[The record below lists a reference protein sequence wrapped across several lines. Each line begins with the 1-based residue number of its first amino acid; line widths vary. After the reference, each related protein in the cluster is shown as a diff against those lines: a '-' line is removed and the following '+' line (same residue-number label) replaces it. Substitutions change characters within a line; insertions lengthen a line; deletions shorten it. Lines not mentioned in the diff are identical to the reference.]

1 MTETFADIFL
11 SNDPDPTISYRSGL
25 AAYQE
30 SLSRGQLVGRGW
42 NGSGYTNPEPER
54 FDASSHPAPQAFW
67 VEIDGQLLRSHWQW
81 SDFKI
86 LGESEDEREKR
97 GTATAVSH
105 SSLLST
111 HSSPFSG
118 LKAVLEL
125 RHSVRPVVVRVHTL
139 LDGTPILTRWLEIEN
154 CSEQPAAL
162 SSAFPWSGVL
172 QTCAYDI
179 DDEASPYSVGYFI
192 DTHWGNEGDFDW
204 RALPR
209 AGYRIDG
216 RYRRG
221 RHRHPFFVLRN
232 HQGGEQFVGTLAW
245 SGGYAFE
252 FDVDDG
258 DSREGSRLWFRAGP
272 DGPAPLRVIAPG
284 ETVATPEMHLGVVIG
299 DFDDCIHALHDHLRT
314 SVIPPQNP
322 EHAGLVVSGIG
333 PEQELTPELIFSEI
347 NACAD
352 AGAEVFLID
361 ASWYTPP
368 HGSWHATVGDWQVSL
383 ERFPRGLK
391 PFRDYVHGKGMKFG
405 LWMDGERVGP
415 ESSIA
420 RERPEWLAKPYD
432 DFPLSGRHPRPLSQ
446 AQTEGGLGGMI
457 DLTRPEV
464 AEWMESEIDRLIVE
478 HELDLF
484 RLDYNVGNIGAGAYS
499 EQSGFI
505 ENAYW
510 RYYEAVYGI
519 YARLSARHKHVIF
532 QNCASGG
539 ARTDVGMVRYFDHT
553 WVTDWQIAPRAFS
566 ITNGMSMA
574 LPPERVDR
582 LAGMGQSG
590 QRTAELDFQFR
601 LQLFVHPSLNWFHLK
616 DAAPNAVQQA
626 RIRNA
631 VRIYKEF
638 VRPIHPTSRIYHHTP
653 VVKGFEPRGWGVLEL
668 ASRDRT
674 RAVAGLF
681 RLSDPA
687 EPEYLLRFRGIDPG
701 RRYRVTFDNSSESCE
716 VDGWVL
722 SRTGI
727 VSRLETAL
735 TSELLIVEAVD

>member
-30 SLSRGQLVGRGW
+30 SLRRGQLVGSGW

-67 VEIDGQLLRSHWQW
+67 VEVDGQLLRSHWEW
-81 SDFKI
+81 SDFSQ
-86 LGESEDEREKR
+86 SEEEN
-97 GTATAVSH
+97 
-105 SSLLST
+105 
-111 HSSPFSG
+111 G

-125 RHSVRPVVVRVHTL
+125 RHSVRPVVVRVHTV

-154 CSEQPAAL
+154 CAEQPAAL
-162 SSAFPWSGVL
+162 SAAFPWSGVL
-172 QTCAYDI
+172 QTCAYNI
-179 DDEASPYSVGYFI
+179 DDEASPYSVGYFV

-209 AGYRIDG
+209 ASYRIDG

-232 HQGGEQFVGTLAW
+232 HQSGEQFVGTLAW

-284 ETVATPEMHLGVVIG
+284 ETVTTPEMHLGVVIG
-299 DFDDCIHALHDHLRT
+299 DFDDCIQALHDHLRT

-322 EHAGLVVSGIG
+322 DHAGLVVSGIG

-347 NACAD
+347 DACVD

-383 ERFPRGLK
+383 ERFPGGLK

-420 RERPEWLAKPYD
+420 KEHPEWLARPYGD
-432 DFPLSGRHPRPLSQ
+432 
-446 AQTEGGLGGMI
+446 EGGLGGMI
-457 DLTRPEV
+457 DLTRPDV

-484 RLDYNVGNIGAGAYS
+484 RLDYNVGNIGAGGYS

-566 ITNGMSMA
+566 ITNGMTMA

-638 VRPIHPTSRIYHHTP
+638 VRPIHATSRIYHHTP

-668 ASRDRT
+668 AARDRT
-674 RAVAGLF
+674 RAIAGLF

-701 RRYRVTFDNSSESCE
+701 RRYRVTFDNSAESCE
-716 VDGWVL
+716 VDGL
-722 SRTGI
+722 ALTRSGI
-727 VSRLETAL
+727 TLRLETAL
-735 TSELLIVEAVD
+735 TSELLLVEAVS

>member
-1 MTETFADIFL
+1 M
-11 SNDPDPTISYRSGL
+11 
-25 AAYQE
+25 
-30 SLSRGQLVGRGW
+30 VGRGW

-54 FDASSHPAPQAFW
+54 FDAASHPAPQAFW
-67 VEIDGQLLRSHWQW
+67 VEVDGQLLRSHWEW
-81 SDFKI
+81 SDFSQTEEEI
-86 LGESEDEREKR
+86 G
-97 GTATAVSH
+97 V
-105 SSLLST
+105 
-111 HSSPFSG
+111 
-118 LKAVLEL
+118 KAVLEL
-125 RHSVRPVVVRVHTL
+125 RHSVRPVVVRVHTV
-139 LDGTPILTRWLEIEN
+139 LDGTPILTRWLEIVN

-162 SSAFPWSGVL
+162 SAAFPWSGVL

-232 HQGGEQFVGTLAW
+232 HEGGEHFVGTLAW

-258 DSREGSRLWFRAGP
+258 DSREKSRLWFRAGP

-284 ETVATPEMHLGVVIG
+284 ETVTTPEMHLGVVIG
-299 DFDDCIHALHDHLRT
+299 DFDDCIQALHDHLRT

-347 NACAD
+347 DACTD

-368 HGSWHATVGDWQVSL
+368 HGSWHATVGDWQVSF
-383 ERFPRGLK
+383 ERFPGGLK

-415 ESSIA
+415 ESRIA
-420 RERPEWLAKPYD
+420 RERPEWLARPYGD
-432 DFPLSGRHPRPLSQ
+432 
-446 AQTEGGLGGMI
+446 EGGLGGMI
-457 DLTRPEV
+457 DLTRPDV

-484 RLDYNVGNIGAGAYS
+484 RLDYNIGNIGAGGYS

-653 VVKGFEPRGWGVLEL
+653 VIKGFEPRGWGVLEL
-668 ASRDRT
+668 AARDRT

-701 RRYRVTFDNSSESCE
+701 RRYRVTFDNSAESCE
-716 VDGWVL
+716 VDGL
-722 SRTGI
+722 ALTRSGI
-727 VSRLETAL
+727 TSRLETAL
-735 TSELLIVEAVD
+735 TSELLLVEALD

>member
-11 SNDPDPTISYRSGL
+11 SNDPDPTVSYRSGL

-42 NGSGYTNPEPER
+42 NGSGYTNPESER
-54 FDASSHPAPQAFW
+54 FDAGSHPAPQAFW
-67 VEIDGQLLRSHWQW
+67 VEMDGQLLRSHWEW
-81 SDFKI
+81 SDFSQA
-86 LGESEDEREKR
+86 ETEN
-97 GTATAVSH
+97 
-105 SSLLST
+105 
-111 HSSPFSG
+111 G

-125 RHSVRPVVVRVHTL
+125 RHSVRPVIVRVHTL

-154 CSEQPAAL
+154 CSDQPSAL
-162 SSAFPWSGVL
+162 STAFPWSGVL

-221 RHRHPFFVLRN
+221 RHRHPFFVVRN

-284 ETVATPEMHLGVVIG
+284 ETVTTPEMHLGVVIG
-299 DFDDCIHALHDHLRT
+299 DFDDGIQALHDHLRT

-347 NACAD
+347 DACAD

-368 HGSWHATVGDWQVSL
+368 NGSWHATVGDWQVSP
-383 ERFPRGLK
+383 ERFPGGLK

-415 ESSIA
+415 ESRIA
-420 RERPEWLAKPYD
+420 KERPDWLARPYG
-432 DFPLSGRHPRPLSQ
+432 DFAVGGRHLRPLSE
-446 AQTEGGLGGMI
+446 AQTGGGLGGMI
-457 DLTRPEV
+457 DLTRPDV

-484 RLDYNVGNIGAGAYS
+484 RLDYNIGNIGAGAYS
-499 EQSGFI
+499 EQSGFV

-668 ASRDRT
+668 AARDRS
-674 RAVAGLF
+674 RAVVGLF

-716 VDGWVL
+716 VDGIAL
-722 SRTGI
+722 TRTGI
-727 VSRLETAL
+727 TSRLETAL
-735 TSELLIVEAVD
+735 TSELLLAEAVN

>member
-11 SNDPDPTISYRSGL
+11 SHDPDPTITYRSGL

-30 SLSRGQLVGRGW
+30 SLSRGQLVGRSW

-54 FDASSHPAPQAFW
+54 FDAAAHPAPQAFW
-67 VEIDGQLLRSHWQW
+67 VEVDGQLLRSHWEW
-81 SDFKI
+81 SDFRQSE
-86 LGESEDEREKR
+86 GED
-97 GTATAVSH
+97 
-105 SSLLST
+105 
-111 HSSPFSG
+111 G
-118 LKAVLEL
+118 LTAVLEL
-125 RHSVRPVVVRVHTL
+125 RHTVRPVVIRVHTR
-139 LDGTPILTRWLEIEN
+139 LDGTPILTRWLEIVN

-162 SSAFPWSGVL
+162 SAAFPWSGVL
-172 QTCAYDI
+172 QTGEHDI
-179 DDEASPYSVGYFI
+179 DYEESPYSVGYFI

-204 RALPR
+204 RALPY

-216 RYRRG
+216 RYRRD
-221 RHRHPFFVLRN
+221 RHRHPLFIVRN
-232 HQGGEQFVGTLAW
+232 HRSGEQFVGTLAW
-245 SGGYAFE
+245 SGGYSFE
-252 FDVDDG
+252 FDLDDG
-258 DSREGSRLWFRAGP
+258 DERGSSRLWFRAGP
-272 DGPAPLRVIAPG
+272 DGPAPLRVIGPG
-284 ETVATPEMHLGVVIG
+284 ETVATPEMHLGIVIG
-299 DFDDCIHALHDHLRT
+299 DFDACIHALHDHLRA
-314 SVIPPQNP
+314 SVIPPQAP

-333 PEQELTPELIFSEI
+333 PEQELTPDLIFSEI
-347 NACAD
+347 DACAD
-352 AGAEVFLID
+352 VGAEVFLID

-368 HGSWHATVGDWQVSL
+368 HGSWHATVGDWHVSL
-383 ERFPRGLK
+383 ERFPEGLK
-391 PFRDYVHGKGMKFG
+391 PFRDYVHDRGMKFG

-415 ESSIA
+415 ESKVA
-420 RERPEWLAKPYD
+420 KERPEWLARPY
-432 DFPLSGRHPRPLSQ
+432 GE
-446 AQTEGGLGGMI
+446 EGGLRGLI
-457 DLTRPEV
+457 DLTKPDV

-484 RLDYNVGNIGAGAYS
+484 RLDYNIGNIGAGGYS

-510 RYYEAVYGI
+510 RYYEAVYNI
-519 YARLSARHKHVIF
+519 YGRLSARHRHVIF

-566 ITNGMSMA
+566 ITNGMTMA

-601 LQLFVHPSLNWFHLK
+601 LPLFVHPSLNWFHLK
-616 DAAPNAVQQA
+616 DANPNPVQLA

-631 VRIYKEF
+631 VQIYKNF
-638 VRPIHPTSRIYHHTP
+638 VRPIHATSRIYHHTP
-653 VVKGFEPRGWGVLEL
+653 VVKGFEPCGWGVLEL

-674 RAVAGLF
+674 RAIAGLF

-701 RRYRVTFDNSSESCE
+701 RRYRVTFDNSAESCE
-716 VDGWVL
+716 VDGMVL
-722 SRTGI
+722 TRTGI
-727 VSRLETAL
+727 AARLETAL
-735 TSELLIVEAVD
+735 TSELLVVEAVS

>member
-1 MTETFADIFL
+1 MTETFTDIFL
-11 SNDPDPTISYRSGL
+11 SNDPDPTISYRTGL

-67 VEIDGQLLRSHWQW
+67 VEVDGQLLRSHWEW
-81 SDFKI
+81 SDFSQ
-86 LGESEDEREKR
+86 SEEDD
-97 GTATAVSH
+97 
-105 SSLLST
+105 
-111 HSSPFSG
+111 G

-125 RHSVRPVVVRVHTL
+125 RNTVRPVVVRVYTF

-162 SSAFPWSGVL
+162 SAAFPWSGVL
-172 QTCAYDI
+172 QRCAYDI

-204 RALPR
+204 RSLPR

-221 RHRHPFFVLRN
+221 RHRHPFFVVRN

-245 SGGYAFE
+245 SGGYSFE

-284 ETVATPEMHLGVVIG
+284 ETVTTPEMHLGVVIG
-299 DFDDCIHALHDHLRT
+299 DFDSCIHALHDHLRT
-314 SVIPPQNP
+314 SVIPPQNS

-347 NACAD
+347 DACAD

-383 ERFPRGLK
+383 ERFPGGLK

-415 ESSIA
+415 ESRIA
-420 RERPEWLAKPYD
+420 TEHPEWLARPYGD
-432 DFPLSGRHPRPLSQ
+432 
-446 AQTEGGLGGMI
+446 EGGLGGMI

-484 RLDYNVGNIGAGAYS
+484 RLDYNVGNIGAGSYS
-499 EQSGFI
+499 EQSGFV

-519 YARLSARHKHVIF
+519 YDRLSTRHKHVIF

-590 QRTAELDFQFR
+590 QRTAELDFQYR

-616 DAAPNAVQQA
+616 DAKPNAVQQA

-631 VRIYKEF
+631 VGIYKDF
-638 VRPIHPTSRIYHHTP
+638 VRPIHQTSRIYHHTP

-674 RAVAGLF
+674 RAIAGLF

-687 EPEYLLRFRGIDPG
+687 DPEYLLRFRGIDPG
-701 RRYRVTFDNSSESCE
+701 RRYRITFDNSAESCE
-716 VDGWVL
+716 VDGIAL
-722 SRTGI
+722 TRNGI

-735 TSELLIVEAVD
+735 TSELVLVEAVD

>member
-1 MTETFADIFL
+1 MIETFADIFL
-11 SNDPDPTISYRSGL
+11 SKDPDPTITFRSGL
-25 AAYQE
+25 ASYQE

-54 FDASSHPAPQAFW
+54 FDAASHPAPQAFW
-67 VEIDGQLLRSHWQW
+67 VEVDGQLLRSHWEW
-81 SDFKI
+81 SDFSQT
-86 LGESEDEREKR
+86 EEEN
-97 GTATAVSH
+97 
-105 SSLLST
+105 
-111 HSSPFSG
+111 G
-118 LKAVLEL
+118 LTAVLEL
-125 RHSVRPVVVRVHTL
+125 RHTVRPVVVRVHTV

-162 SSAFPWSGVL
+162 SAAFPWSGVL

-272 DGPAPLRVIAPG
+272 DGPAPLRVIGPG
-284 ETVATPEMHLGVVIG
+284 ETVTTPEMHLGVVIG
-299 DFDDCIHALHDHLRT
+299 DFDSCIHALHDHLRT

-322 EHAGLVVSGIG
+322 DHAGLVVSGIG

-347 NACAD
+347 DACAD

-368 HGSWHATVGDWQVSL
+368 HGSWHATVGDWQVSF
-383 ERFPRGLK
+383 ERFPGGLT

-415 ESSIA
+415 ESRIA
-420 RERPEWLAKPYD
+420 REKPEWLATPYGD
-432 DFPLSGRHPRPLSQ
+432 
-446 AQTEGGLGGMI
+446 EGGLGGMI
-457 DLTRPEV
+457 DLTRPDA

-484 RLDYNVGNIGAGAYS
+484 RLDYNIGNIGAGAYS
-499 EQSGFI
+499 EQAGFV

-519 YARLSARHKHVIF
+519 YGRLSARHKDVIF

-539 ARTDVGMVRYFDHT
+539 ARTDLGMVRYFDHT
-553 WVTDWQIAPRAFS
+553 WVTDWQIAPRAFT
-566 ITNGMSMA
+566 ITNGMTMA

-616 DAAPNAVQQA
+616 DAAPNKVQQA

-631 VRIYKEF
+631 VRIYKDF

-653 VVKGFEPRGWGVLEL
+653 VAKGFEPHGWGVLEL

-674 RAVAGLF
+674 KAIAGLF

-716 VDGWVL
+716 VDGMTL
-722 SRTGI
+722 TRTGI
-727 VSRLETAL
+727 VSPLETAL

>member
-11 SNDPDPTISYRSGL
+11 SHDPDPTITYRSGL

-30 SLSRGQLVGRGW
+30 SLSRGQLVGRSW

-54 FDASSHPAPQAFW
+54 FDAATHPAPQAFW
-67 VEIDGQLLRSHWQW
+67 VEVDGQLLRSHWEW
-81 SDFKI
+81 SDFRQSE
-86 LGESEDEREKR
+86 GED
-97 GTATAVSH
+97 
-105 SSLLST
+105 
-111 HSSPFSG
+111 G
-118 LKAVLEL
+118 LTAVLEL
-125 RHSVRPVVVRVHTL
+125 RHTVRPVVIRVHTR
-139 LDGTPILTRWLEIEN
+139 LDGTPILTRWLEIVN

-162 SSAFPWSGVL
+162 SAAFPWSGVL
-172 QTCAYDI
+172 QTGEHDI
-179 DDEASPYSVGYFI
+179 DDEESPYSVGYFI

-204 RALPR
+204 RALPY

-216 RYRRG
+216 RYRRD
-221 RHRHPFFVLRN
+221 RHRHPLFIVRN
-232 HQGGEQFVGTLAW
+232 HRSGEQFVGTLAW
-245 SGGYAFE
+245 SGGYSFE
-252 FDVDDG
+252 FDLDDG
-258 DSREGSRLWFRAGP
+258 DERGRSRLWFRAGP

-284 ETVATPEMHLGVVIG
+284 ETVATPEMHLGIVIG
-299 DFDDCIHALHDHLRT
+299 DFDACIHALHDHLRA
-314 SVIPPQNP
+314 SVIPPQAP

-333 PEQELTPELIFSEI
+333 PEQELTPDLIFSEI
-347 NACAD
+347 DACAD
-352 AGAEVFLID
+352 VGAEVFLID

-368 HGSWHATVGDWQVSL
+368 HGSWHATVGDWHVSL
-383 ERFPRGLK
+383 ERFPEGLK
-391 PFRDYVHGKGMKFG
+391 PFRDYVHDKGMKFG

-415 ESSIA
+415 ESKVA
-420 RERPEWLAKPYD
+420 KERPEWLARPY
-432 DFPLSGRHPRPLSQ
+432 GE
-446 AQTEGGLGGMI
+446 EGGLRGLI
-457 DLTRPEV
+457 DLTKPDV

-484 RLDYNVGNIGAGAYS
+484 RLDYNIGNIGAGGYS
-499 EQSGFI
+499 QQSGFI

-519 YARLSARHKHVIF
+519 YARLSARHRNVIF

-566 ITNGMSMA
+566 ITNGMTMA

-616 DAAPNAVQQA
+616 DANPNPVQLA

-631 VRIYKEF
+631 VQIYKDF
-638 VRPIHPTSRIYHHTP
+638 VRPIHATSRIYHHTP

-674 RAVAGLF
+674 RAIAGLF

-687 EPEYLLRFRGIDPG
+687 EPEYLLRLRGIDPG

-716 VDGWVL
+716 VDGMAL
-722 SRTGI
+722 TRTGI
-727 VSRLETAL
+727 TARLETAL
-735 TSELLIVEAVD
+735 TSELLVVEAVD

>member
-1 MTETFADIFL
+1 MTESFADIFL

-54 FDASSHPAPQAFW
+54 FDAGSHPAPQAFW
-67 VEIDGQLLRSHWQW
+67 VEVDGQLLRSHWEW
-81 SDFKI
+81 SDFSQI
-86 LGESEDEREKR
+86 EEEN
-97 GTATAVSH
+97 
-105 SSLLST
+105 
-111 HSSPFSG
+111 G

-125 RHSVRPVVVRVHTL
+125 RHAVRPVVVRVHTL

-162 SSAFPWSGVL
+162 SAAFPWSGVL

-204 RALPR
+204 RTLPR

-284 ETVATPEMHLGVVIG
+284 ETVTTPEMHLGVVIG
-299 DFDDCIHALHDHLRT
+299 DFDDSIQALHDHLRT

-347 NACAD
+347 DACAD

-383 ERFPRGLK
+383 ERFPGGLK

-415 ESSIA
+415 ESRIA
-420 RERPEWLAKPYD
+420 REHPEWLARPY
-432 DFPLSGRHPRPLSQ
+432 GN
-446 AQTEGGLGGMI
+446 EGGLGGMI
-457 DLTRPEV
+457 DLTRTDM

-616 DAAPNAVQQA
+616 DAAPNPVQQA

-638 VRPIHPTSRIYHHTP
+638 VRPIHATSRIYHHTP

-674 RAVAGLF
+674 RAIAGLF

-687 EPEYLLRFRGIDPG
+687 EPEYLLRFRGLDPG
-701 RRYRVTFDNSSESCE
+701 RRYRVTFDNGSESCE
-716 VDGWVL
+716 VDGWAL
-722 SRTGI
+722 TRTGI

>member
-1 MTETFADIFL
+1 MTETFADVFL

-54 FDASSHPAPQAFW
+54 FDAASHPAPQAFW
-67 VEIDGQLLRSHWQW
+67 VEVDGQLLRSHWEW
-81 SDFKI
+81 GDFSQT
-86 LGESEDEREKR
+86 EEEN
-97 GTATAVSH
+97 
-105 SSLLST
+105 
-111 HSSPFSG
+111 G

-125 RHSVRPVVVRVHTL
+125 RHTVRPVVVRIHTL

-162 SSAFPWSGVL
+162 SAAFPWSGVL
-172 QTCAYDI
+172 QTCGYDI
-179 DDEASPYSVGYFI
+179 DDEATPYSVGYFI

-232 HQGGEQFVGTLAW
+232 HHGGEQFIGTLAW

-284 ETVATPEMHLGVVIG
+284 ETVTTPEMHLGVVIG
-299 DFDDCIHALHDHLRT
+299 DFDDSIQALHDHLRT

-347 NACAD
+347 DACAD

-383 ERFPRGLK
+383 ERFPGGLK
-391 PFRDYVHGKGMKFG
+391 PFRDYVHDKGMKFG

-415 ESSIA
+415 ESRIA
-420 RERPEWLAKPYD
+420 KEHPEWLARPYGD
-432 DFPLSGRHPRPLSQ
+432 
-446 AQTEGGLGGMI
+446 EGGLGGMI
-457 DLTRPEV
+457 DLTKPEV

-499 EQSGFI
+499 EQSGFV

-519 YARLSARHKHVIF
+519 YGRLSARHKNVIF

-626 RIRNA
+626 RIGNA

-638 VRPIHPTSRIYHHTP
+638 VRPIHATSRIYHHTP

-674 RAVAGLF
+674 RAIAGLF

-687 EPEYLLRFRGIDPG
+687 EPEYFLRFRGLDPG
-701 RRYRVTFDNSSESCE
+701 RRYRVTFDNVSESCE
-716 VDGWVL
+716 VDGWAL
-722 SRTGI
+722 TRTGI

>member
-1 MTETFADIFL
+1 MTESFADIFL

-54 FDASSHPAPQAFW
+54 FDAGSHPAPQAFW
-67 VEIDGQLLRSHWQW
+67 VEVDGQLLRSHWEW
-81 SDFKI
+81 SDFSQT
-86 LGESEDEREKR
+86 EEEN
-97 GTATAVSH
+97 
-105 SSLLST
+105 
-111 HSSPFSG
+111 G

-125 RHSVRPVVVRVHTL
+125 RHAVRPVVVRVHTL

-162 SSAFPWSGVL
+162 SAAFPWSGVL

-179 DDEASPYSVGYFI
+179 DDESSPYSVGYFI

-204 RALPR
+204 RTLPR

-284 ETVATPEMHLGVVIG
+284 ETVTTPEMHLGVVIG
-299 DFDDCIHALHDHLRT
+299 DFDDSIQALHDHLRT

-347 NACAD
+347 DACAD

-368 HGSWHATVGDWQVSL
+368 HGSWHATVGDWQVSF
-383 ERFPRGLK
+383 ERFPGGLK
-391 PFRDYVHGKGMKFG
+391 PFRDYVHDKGMKFG

-415 ESSIA
+415 ESRIA
-420 RERPEWLAKPYD
+420 KEHPEWLARPYGD
-432 DFPLSGRHPRPLSQ
+432 
-446 AQTEGGLGGMI
+446 EGGLGGMI

-484 RLDYNVGNIGAGAYS
+484 RLDYNVGNIGAMAYS
-499 EQSGFI
+499 EQSGFV

-519 YARLSARHKHVIF
+519 YGRLSARHKNVIF

-616 DAAPNAVQQA
+616 DAAPNPVQQA

-638 VRPIHPTSRIYHHTP
+638 VRPIHATSRIYHHTP

-674 RAVAGLF
+674 RAIAGLF
-681 RLSDPA
+681 RLGDPA
-687 EPEYLLRFRGIDPG
+687 APEYLLRLRGIDPG
-701 RRYRVTFDNSSESCE
+701 RRYRVTFDNRSESCE
-716 VDGWVL
+716 VDGIAL
-722 SRTGI
+722 TRTGI
-727 VSRLETAL
+727 TSRLETAL
-735 TSELLIVEAVD
+735 TSELLLVEAVE

>member
-1 MTETFADIFL
+1 MIETFADIFL

-30 SLSRGQLVGRGW
+30 SLSQGQLVGRGW

-54 FDASSHPAPQAFW
+54 FDAASHPAPQAFW
-67 VEIDGQLLRSHWQW
+67 VEVDGQLLRSHWEW
-81 SDFKI
+81 GDFSQT
-86 LGESEDEREKR
+86 EEED
-97 GTATAVSH
+97 
-105 SSLLST
+105 
-111 HSSPFSG
+111 G

-125 RHSVRPVVVRVHTL
+125 RHTVRPVVVRIHTL
-139 LDGTPILTRWLEIEN
+139 LDGTPVLTRWLEIEN

-162 SSAFPWSGVL
+162 SAAFPWSGVL

-284 ETVATPEMHLGVVIG
+284 ETVTTPEMHLGVVIG
-299 DFDDCIHALHDHLRT
+299 DFDDCIQALHDHLRT

-322 EHAGLVVSGIG
+322 DHAGLVVSGIG

-347 NACAD
+347 DACAD

-368 HGSWHATVGDWQVSL
+368 HGSWHATVGDWQVSF
-383 ERFPRGLK
+383 ERFPGGLK
-391 PFRDYVHGKGMKFG
+391 PFRDYVHGKGMRFG

-415 ESSIA
+415 ESRIA
-420 RERPEWLAKPYD
+420 RERPEWLAKPYG
-432 DFPLSGRHPRPLSQ
+432 DF
-446 AQTEGGLGGMI
+446 ALGGMI
-457 DLTRPEV
+457 DLTRPDV

-484 RLDYNVGNIGAGAYS
+484 RLDYNVGNIGAGGYS
-499 EQSGFI
+499 EQSGFV

-539 ARTDVGMVRYFDHT
+539 ARTDVGMVRFFDHT

-668 ASRDRT
+668 AARDRT

-716 VDGWVL
+716 VDGL
-722 SRTGI
+722 TLTRTGI
-727 VSRLETAL
+727 MSRLETAL
-735 TSELLIVEAVD
+735 TSELLLVEAID

>member
-1 MTETFADIFL
+1 MTETFTDIFL
-11 SNDPDPTISYRSGL
+11 SNDPDPTISYRTGL

-54 FDASSHPAPQAFW
+54 FDASLHPAPQAFW
-67 VEIDGQLLRSHWQW
+67 VEVDGQLLRSHWEW
-81 SDFKI
+81 SDFSQ
-86 LGESEDEREKR
+86 SEEDD
-97 GTATAVSH
+97 
-105 SSLLST
+105 
-111 HSSPFSG
+111 G

-125 RHSVRPVVVRVHTL
+125 RNTVRPVVVRVHTF

-162 SSAFPWSGVL
+162 SAAFPWSGVL
-172 QTCAYDI
+172 QRCAYDI

-204 RALPR
+204 RSLPR

-221 RHRHPFFVLRN
+221 RHRHPFFVVRN

-245 SGGYAFE
+245 SGGYSFE

-284 ETVATPEMHLGVVIG
+284 ETVTTPEMHLGVVIG
-299 DFDDCIHALHDHLRT
+299 DFDSCIHALHDHLRT
-314 SVIPPQNP
+314 SVIPPQNS

-347 NACAD
+347 DACAD

-383 ERFPRGLK
+383 ERFPGGLK

-415 ESSIA
+415 ESRIA
-420 RERPEWLAKPYD
+420 TEHPEWLARPYGD
-432 DFPLSGRHPRPLSQ
+432 
-446 AQTEGGLGGMI
+446 EGGLGGMI

-484 RLDYNVGNIGAGAYS
+484 RLDYNVGNIGAGSYS
-499 EQSGFI
+499 EQSGFV

-519 YARLSARHKHVIF
+519 YDRLSTRHKHVIF

-590 QRTAELDFQFR
+590 QRTAELDFQYR

-616 DAAPNAVQQA
+616 DAKPNAVQQA

-631 VRIYKEF
+631 VGIYKDF
-638 VRPIHPTSRIYHHTP
+638 VRPIHQTSRIYHHTP

-674 RAVAGLF
+674 RAIAGLF

-687 EPEYLLRFRGIDPG
+687 DPEYLLRFRGIDPG
-701 RRYRVTFDNSSESCE
+701 RRYRITFDNSTESCE
-716 VDGWVL
+716 VDGIAL
-722 SRTGI
+722 TRNGI

-735 TSELLIVEAVD
+735 TSELVLVEAVD

>member
-30 SLSRGQLVGRGW
+30 SLRRGQLVGRGW

-54 FDASSHPAPQAFW
+54 FDAGSHPAPQAFW
-67 VEIDGQLLRSHWQW
+67 VEVDGQLLRSHWEW
-81 SDFKI
+81 RDFSQT
-86 LGESEDEREKR
+86 EEEN
-97 GTATAVSH
+97 
-105 SSLLST
+105 
-111 HSSPFSG
+111 G
-118 LKAVLEL
+118 LNAVLEL
-125 RHSVRPVVVRVHTL
+125 RHTVRPVVVRVHTL

-162 SSAFPWSGVL
+162 SAAFPWSGVL

-204 RALPR
+204 RVLPR

-221 RHRHPFFVLRN
+221 RHRHPFFVVRN

-245 SGGYAFE
+245 SGGFAFE

-284 ETVATPEMHLGVVIG
+284 ETVTTPEMHMGVVIG
-299 DFDDCIHALHDHLRT
+299 SFDDCIQALHDHLRT

-347 NACAD
+347 DACAD

-383 ERFPRGLK
+383 ERFPGGLK

-415 ESSIA
+415 ESRIA
-420 RERPEWLAKPYD
+420 KERPEWLARPYGD
-432 DFPLSGRHPRPLSQ
+432 
-446 AQTEGGLGGMI
+446 EGGLGGMI
-457 DLTRPEV
+457 DLTRPDV

-478 HELDLF
+478 HKLDLF
-484 RLDYNVGNIGAGAYS
+484 RLDYNIGNIGAGAYS
-499 EQSGFI
+499 AQSGYI

-631 VRIYKEF
+631 VRIYKEI
-638 VRPIHPTSRIYHHTP
+638 VRPIHATSRIYHHTP

-674 RAVAGLF
+674 RAIAGLF

-701 RRYRVTFDNSSESCE
+701 RLYRVTFDNSSEGCE
-716 VDGWVL
+716 VDGMTL
-722 SRTGI
+722 ARTGI
-727 VSRLETAL
+727 VTRLESAL

>member
-1 MTETFADIFL
+1 MIETFADIFL

-30 SLSRGQLVGRGW
+30 SLSHGQLVGRGW

-54 FDASSHPAPQAFW
+54 FDAGSHPAPQAFW
-67 VEIDGQLLRSHWQW
+67 VEVDGQLLRSHWEW
-81 SDFKI
+81 SEF
-86 LGESEDEREKR
+86 SQTDEEN
-97 GTATAVSH
+97 
-105 SSLLST
+105 
-111 HSSPFSG
+111 G

-125 RHSVRPVVVRVHTL
+125 RHTVRPVVVRVHTL

-154 CSEQPAAL
+154 CSGQPAAL
-162 SSAFPWSGVL
+162 SAAFPWSGVL
-172 QTCAYDI
+172 QTCKYDI

-204 RALPR
+204 RTLPR

-272 DGPAPLRVIAPG
+272 DGPAPLRVIGPG
-284 ETVATPEMHLGVVIG
+284 ETVTTPEMHLGVVIG
-299 DFDDCIHALHDHLRT
+299 DFDDCIQALHDHLRT

-347 NACAD
+347 DACAD

-383 ERFPRGLK
+383 ERFPGGLK

-415 ESSIA
+415 ESRIA
-420 RERPEWLAKPYD
+420 TERPEWLARPYGD
-432 DFPLSGRHPRPLSQ
+432 
-446 AQTEGGLGGMI
+446 EGGLGGMI

-499 EQSGFI
+499 EQSGYV

-638 VRPIHPTSRIYHHTP
+638 VRPIHATSRIYHHTP

-681 RLSDPA
+681 RLGDPA

-716 VDGWVL
+716 VDGIAL
-722 SRTGI
+722 TRTG
-727 VSRLETAL
+727 VTSRLETAL
-735 TSELLIVEAVD
+735 TSELLLVEAVD

>member
-1 MTETFADIFL
+1 MTESFADIFL

-25 AAYQE
+25 ASYQE

-54 FDASSHPAPQAFW
+54 FDTGSHPAPQAFW
-67 VEIDGQLLRSHWQW
+67 VEVDGQLLRSHWEW
-81 SDFKI
+81 SDFSQT
-86 LGESEDEREKR
+86 EEEN
-97 GTATAVSH
+97 
-105 SSLLST
+105 
-111 HSSPFSG
+111 G

-125 RHSVRPVVVRVHTL
+125 RHAVRPVVVRVHTL

-162 SSAFPWSGVL
+162 SAAFPWSGVL

-204 RALPR
+204 RTLPR

-284 ETVATPEMHLGVVIG
+284 ETVTTPEMHLGVVIG
-299 DFDDCIHALHDHLRT
+299 DFDDSIQALHDHLRT

-347 NACAD
+347 DACAD

-383 ERFPRGLK
+383 ERFPGGLK
-391 PFRDYVHGKGMKFG
+391 PFRDYVHDKGMKFG

-415 ESSIA
+415 ESRIA
-420 RERPEWLAKPYD
+420 REHPEWLARPYGD
-432 DFPLSGRHPRPLSQ
+432 
-446 AQTEGGLGGMI
+446 EGGLGGMI

-499 EQSGFI
+499 EQSGFV

-519 YARLSARHKHVIF
+519 YGRLSARHKNVIF

-539 ARTDVGMVRYFDHT
+539 ARTDGGMGRYIDHT
-553 WVTDWQIAPRAFS
+553 RVTDWQIAPRAFS

-590 QRTAELDFQFR
+590 QRTAELDYQFR

-626 RIRNA
+626 RIGNA

-638 VRPIHPTSRIYHHTP
+638 VRPIHATSRIYHHTP

-674 RAVAGLF
+674 RAIAGLF
-681 RLSDPA
+681 RLGDPA
-687 EPEYLLRFRGIDPG
+687 APEYLLRFRGIDPG
-701 RRYRVTFDNSSESCE
+701 RRYRVTFDNRSESCE
-716 VDGWVL
+716 VDGIAL
-722 SRTGI
+722 TRTGI
-727 VSRLETAL
+727 TSRLETAL
-735 TSELLIVEAVD
+735 TSELLLVDAVD

>member
-11 SNDPDPTISYRSGL
+11 SNDPDPTVSYRSGL

-42 NGSGYTNPEPER
+42 NGSGYTNPESER
-54 FDASSHPAPQAFW
+54 FDVGSHPAPQAFW
-67 VEIDGQLLRSHWQW
+67 VEMDGQLLRSHWEW
-81 SDFKI
+81 SDFSQA
-86 LGESEDEREKR
+86 ETEN
-97 GTATAVSH
+97 
-105 SSLLST
+105 
-111 HSSPFSG
+111 G

-125 RHSVRPVVVRVHTL
+125 RHAVRPVIVRVHTL

-154 CSEQPAAL
+154 CSNQPAAL
-162 SSAFPWSGVL
+162 STAFPWSGVL

-221 RHRHPFFVLRN
+221 RHRHPFFVVRN

-284 ETVATPEMHLGVVIG
+284 ETVTTPEMHLGVVIG
-299 DFDDCIHALHDHLRT
+299 DFDDSIHALHDHLRT
-314 SVIPPQNP
+314 TVIPPQNP

-347 NACAD
+347 DACAD

-368 HGSWHATVGDWQVSL
+368 NGSWHATVGDWQVSL
-383 ERFPRGLK
+383 ERFPGGLK

-415 ESSIA
+415 ESRIA
-420 RERPEWLAKPYD
+420 REHPDWLARPYGD
-432 DFPLSGRHPRPLSQ
+432 
-446 AQTEGGLGGMI
+446 EGGLGGMI
-457 DLTRPEV
+457 DLSRPDV

-484 RLDYNVGNIGAGAYS
+484 RLDYNIGNIGAGGYS

-668 ASRDRT
+668 AARDRT

-681 RLSDPA
+681 RLGDPA

-716 VDGWVL
+716 VDGIAL
-722 SRTGI
+722 TRTGI
-727 VSRLETAL
+727 TSRLETAL
-735 TSELLIVEAVD
+735 TSELLLAEAVN

>member
-1 MTETFADIFL
+1 MTESFADIFL

-30 SLSRGQLVGRGW
+30 SLSCGQLVGRGW

-54 FDASSHPAPQAFW
+54 FDAGSHPAPQAFW
-67 VEIDGQLLRSHWQW
+67 VEVDGQLLRSHWEW
-81 SDFKI
+81 SDFSQT
-86 LGESEDEREKR
+86 EEEN
-97 GTATAVSH
+97 
-105 SSLLST
+105 
-111 HSSPFSG
+111 G

-125 RHSVRPVVVRVHTL
+125 RHAVRPVVVRVHTL

-154 CSEQPAAL
+154 CSDQPAAL
-162 SSAFPWSGVL
+162 SAAFPWSGVL

-204 RALPR
+204 RTLPR

-284 ETVATPEMHLGVVIG
+284 ETVTTPEMHLGVVIG
-299 DFDDCIHALHDHLRT
+299 DFDDCIQALHDHLRT

-347 NACAD
+347 DACAD

-383 ERFPRGLK
+383 ERFPGGLK

-415 ESSIA
+415 ESRIA
-420 RERPEWLAKPYD
+420 REHPEWLARPYGD
-432 DFPLSGRHPRPLSQ
+432 
-446 AQTEGGLGGMI
+446 EGGLGGMI
-457 DLTRPEV
+457 DLTTPEV

-499 EQSGFI
+499 EQSGYV

-638 VRPIHPTSRIYHHTP
+638 VRPIHATSRIYHHTP

-674 RAVAGLF
+674 RAIAGLF

-687 EPEYLLRFRGIDPG
+687 EPEYLLRFRGLDPG
-701 RRYRVTFDNSSESCE
+701 RRYRVTFDNGSESCE
-716 VDGWVL
+716 VDGWAL
-722 SRTGI
+722 TRTGI

>member
-11 SNDPDPTISYRSGL
+11 SHDPDPTITYRSGL

-30 SLSRGQLVGRGW
+30 SLSRGQLVGRSW

-54 FDASSHPAPQAFW
+54 FDAATHPAPQAFW
-67 VEIDGQLLRSHWQW
+67 VEVDGQLLRSHWVW
-81 SDFKI
+81 SHFRQSE
-86 LGESEDEREKR
+86 GED
-97 GTATAVSH
+97 
-105 SSLLST
+105 
-111 HSSPFSG
+111 G
-118 LKAVLEL
+118 LTAVLEL
-125 RHSVRPVVVRVHTL
+125 RHTVRPVVIRVHTR
-139 LDGTPILTRWLEIEN
+139 LDGTPILTRWLEIVN

-162 SSAFPWSGVL
+162 SAAFPWSGVL
-172 QTCAYDI
+172 QTGEHDK
-179 DDEASPYSVGYFI
+179 DDEESPYSVGYFI

-204 RALPR
+204 RALPY

-216 RYRRG
+216 RYRRN
-221 RHRHPFFVLRN
+221 RHRHPLFIVRN
-232 HQGGEQFVGTLAW
+232 HRSGEQFVGTLAW
-245 SGGYAFE
+245 SGGYSFE
-252 FDVDDG
+252 FDLDDG
-258 DSREGSRLWFRAGP
+258 DERGSSRLWFRAGP
-272 DGPAPLRVIAPG
+272 DGPAPLRVIGPG
-284 ETVATPEMHLGVVIG
+284 ETVATPEMHLGIVIG
-299 DFDDCIHALHDHLRT
+299 DFDACIHALHDHLRA
-314 SVIPPQNP
+314 SVIPPQAP

-347 NACAD
+347 DACAD
-352 AGAEVFLID
+352 VGAEVFLID

-383 ERFPRGLK
+383 ERFPEGLK

-415 ESSIA
+415 ESRIA
-420 RERPEWLAKPYD
+420 KERPEWLARPY
-432 DFPLSGRHPRPLSQ
+432 GE
-446 AQTEGGLGGMI
+446 EGGLRGLI
-457 DLTRPEV
+457 DLTKPDV

-484 RLDYNVGNIGAGAYS
+484 RLDYNIGNIGAGGYS
-499 EQSGFI
+499 QQSGFI

-519 YARLSARHKHVIF
+519 YARLSARHRHVIF

-566 ITNGMSMA
+566 ITNGMTMA

-601 LQLFVHPSLNWFHLK
+601 LPLFVHPSLNWFHLK
-616 DAAPNAVQQA
+616 DANPNPVQLA

-631 VRIYKEF
+631 VQIYKNF
-638 VRPIHPTSRIYHHTP
+638 VRPIHATSRIYHHTP
-653 VVKGFEPRGWGVLEL
+653 VVKGFEPCGWGVLEL

-674 RAVAGLF
+674 RAIAGLF

-701 RRYRVTFDNSSESCE
+701 RRYRVTFDNSAESCE
-716 VDGWVL
+716 VDGMVL
-722 SRTGI
+722 TRTGI
-727 VSRLETAL
+727 AARLETAL
-735 TSELLIVEAVD
+735 TSELLVVEAVS

>member
-1 MTETFADIFL
+1 MTETFTNIFL
-11 SNDPDPTISYRSGL
+11 SNDPDPTITFRSGL

-30 SLSRGQLVGRGW
+30 SLRRGQFVGRGW

-54 FDASSHPAPQAFW
+54 FDAASHPAPQAFW
-67 VEIDGQLLRSHWQW
+67 VELDGQLLRSHWEW
-81 SDFKI
+81 SDFVQA
-86 LGESEDEREKR
+86 EEEN
-97 GTATAVSH
+97 
-105 SSLLST
+105 
-111 HSSPFSG
+111 G

-125 RHSVRPVVVRVHTL
+125 RHTVRPVLVRVHTL

-154 CSEQPAAL
+154 LSEQPAAL
-162 SSAFPWSGVL
+162 AAAFPWSGVL
-172 QTCAYDI
+172 QTCAYDM
-179 DDEASPYSVGYFI
+179 DEEASPYSVGYFI

-258 DSREGSRLWFRAGP
+258 ESREGSRLWFRAGP
-272 DGPAPLRVIAPG
+272 DGPAPLRVIGPG
-284 ETVATPEMHLGVVIG
+284 ETVTTPEMHLGVVIG
-299 DFDDCIHALHDHLRT
+299 GFDDCIHALHDHLRT

-322 EHAGLVVSGIG
+322 GHAGLVVSGIG

-347 NACAD
+347 DACAD

-383 ERFPRGLK
+383 ERFPGGLK

-415 ESSIA
+415 ESRIA
-420 RERPEWLAKPYD
+420 KERPEWLAKPYGD
-432 DFPLSGRHPRPLSQ
+432 G
-446 AQTEGGLGGMI
+446 GGLGGMI
-457 DLTRPEV
+457 DLTKPEV
-464 AEWMESEIDRLIVE
+464 AGWMENEIDRLIVE

-484 RLDYNVGNIGAGAYS
+484 RLDYNVGNIGAGGYS
-499 EQSGFI
+499 EQSGYI

-510 RYYEAVYGI
+510 RYYDAVYGI
-519 YARLSARHKHVIF
+519 YARLSARHRDVIF

-566 ITNGMSMA
+566 ITNGMTMA

-631 VRIYKEF
+631 VRIYKDF
-638 VRPIHPTSRIYHHTP
+638 VRPIHATSRIYHHTP
-653 VVKGFEPRGWGVLEL
+653 VVKGFEPHGWGVLEL

-701 RRYRVTFDNSSESCE
+701 RRYRVTFDNSAARCE
-716 VDGWVL
+716 VDGLALTL
-722 SRTGI
+722 SGI
-727 VSRLETAL
+727 VTRLETAL

>member
-11 SNDPDPTISYRSGL
+11 SNDPDPTVCYRSGL

-54 FDASSHPAPQAFW
+54 FDAGSHPAPQAFW
-67 VEIDGQLLRSHWQW
+67 VELDGQLLRSHWEW

-86 LGESEDEREKR
+86 LGESEGEREKR

-111 HSSPFSG
+111 HSSPFNG
-118 LKAVLEL
+118 LKSVLEL
-125 RHSVRPVVVRVHTL
+125 RHTVRPVVVRVHTL

-154 CSEQPAAL
+154 CSDQPAAL
-162 SSAFPWSGVL
+162 SAAFPWSGVL

-179 DDEASPYSVGYFI
+179 DDEESPYSVGYFI

-221 RHRHPFFVLRN
+221 RHRHPFFVVRN

-258 DSREGSRLWFRAGP
+258 ESREGSRLWFRAGP

-284 ETVATPEMHLGVVIG
+284 ETVTTPEMHLGVVIG
-299 DFDDCIHALHDHLRT
+299 DFDDSIQALHDHLRT

-347 NACAD
+347 DACAD

-368 HGSWHATVGDWQVSL
+368 HGSWHATVGDWQVSF
-383 ERFPRGLK
+383 ERFPGGLK

-415 ESSIA
+415 ESSVA
-420 RERPEWLAKPYD
+420 REHPDWLARPYG
-432 DFPLSGRHPRPLSQ
+432 DFALSGRHPRPLSE
-446 AQTEGGLGGMI
+446 AQTKGGLGGMI
-457 DLTRPEV
+457 DLTRPDV

-484 RLDYNVGNIGAGAYS
+484 RLDYNIGNIGAGAYS

-510 RYYEAVYGI
+510 RYYEAVYDI

-668 ASRDRT
+668 AARDRT

-701 RRYRVTFDNSSESCE
+701 KRYRVTFDNSSESCE
-716 VDGWVL
+716 VDGIAL
-722 SRTGI
+722 TRTGI
-727 VSRLETAL
+727 TSRLETAL
-735 TSELLIVEAVD
+735 TSELLLVEAVN

>member
-11 SNDPDPTISYRSGL
+11 SHDPDPTITYRSGL

-30 SLSRGQLVGRGW
+30 SLSRGQLVGRSW

-54 FDASSHPAPQAFW
+54 FDAATHPAPQAFW
-67 VEIDGQLLRSHWQW
+67 VEVDGQLLRSHWEW
-81 SDFKI
+81 SDFRQSE
-86 LGESEDEREKR
+86 GED
-97 GTATAVSH
+97 
-105 SSLLST
+105 
-111 HSSPFSG
+111 G
-118 LKAVLEL
+118 LTAVLEL
-125 RHSVRPVVVRVHTL
+125 RHTVRPVVIRVHTR
-139 LDGTPILTRWLEIEN
+139 LDGTPILTRWLEIVN

-162 SSAFPWSGVL
+162 SAAFPWSGVL
-172 QTCAYDI
+172 QTGEHDI
-179 DDEASPYSVGYFI
+179 DDEESPYSVGYFI

-204 RALPR
+204 RALPY

-216 RYRRG
+216 RYRRD
-221 RHRHPFFVLRN
+221 RHRHPLFIVRN
-232 HQGGEQFVGTLAW
+232 HRSGEQFVGTLAW
-245 SGGYAFE
+245 SGGYSFE
-252 FDVDDG
+252 FDLDDG
-258 DSREGSRLWFRAGP
+258 DERGSSRLWFRAGP

-284 ETVATPEMHLGVVIG
+284 ETVATPEMHLGIVIG
-299 DFDDCIHALHDHLRT
+299 DFDACIHALHDHLRA
-314 SVIPPQNP
+314 SVIPPQAP

-333 PEQELTPELIFSEI
+333 PEQELTPDLIFSEI
-347 NACAD
+347 DACAD
-352 AGAEVFLID
+352 VGAEVFLID

-368 HGSWHATVGDWQVSL
+368 HGSWHATVGDWHVSL
-383 ERFPRGLK
+383 ERFPEGLK
-391 PFRDYVHGKGMKFG
+391 PFRDYVHDRGMKFG

-415 ESSIA
+415 ESKVA
-420 RERPEWLAKPYD
+420 KERPEWLARPY
-432 DFPLSGRHPRPLSQ
+432 GE
-446 AQTEGGLGGMI
+446 EGGLRGLI
-457 DLTRPEV
+457 DLTKPDV

-484 RLDYNVGNIGAGAYS
+484 RLDYNIGNIGAGGYS
-499 EQSGFI
+499 QQSGFI

-566 ITNGMSMA
+566 ITNGMTMA

-590 QRTAELDFQFR
+590 QRTAELDFQLR
-601 LQLFVHPSLNWFHLK
+601 LPLFVHPSLNWFHLK
-616 DAAPNAVQQA
+616 GANPNPIQLA

-631 VRIYKEF
+631 VQIYKNF
-638 VRPIHPTSRIYHHTP
+638 VRPIHAASRIYHHTP

-674 RAVAGLF
+674 RAIAGLF

-716 VDGWVL
+716 VDGMAL
-722 SRTGI
+722 TRPGI
-727 VSRLETAL
+727 TARLETAL
-735 TSELLIVEAVD
+735 TSELLVVEAVD

>member
-1 MTETFADIFL
+1 MIETFADIFL

-30 SLSRGQLVGRGW
+30 SLSHGQLVGRGW
-42 NGSGYTNPEPER
+42 NGSGYTNPESER
-54 FDASSHPAPQAFW
+54 FDAASHPAPQAFW
-67 VEIDGQLLRSHWQW
+67 VEVDGQLLRSHWEW
-81 SDFKI
+81 GDFSQTK
-86 LGESEDEREKR
+86 EEN
-97 GTATAVSH
+97 
-105 SSLLST
+105 
-111 HSSPFSG
+111 G
-118 LKAVLEL
+118 LKAELEL
-125 RHSVRPVVVRVHTL
+125 RHTVRPVVVRIHTL

-162 SSAFPWSGVL
+162 SAAFPWSGVL

-204 RALPR
+204 RTLPR

-272 DGPAPLRVIAPG
+272 DGPAPLRVIGPG
-284 ETVATPEMHLGVVIG
+284 ETVTTPEMHLGVVIG
-299 DFDDCIHALHDHLRT
+299 DFDDCIQALHDHLRT

-347 NACAD
+347 DACAD

-383 ERFPRGLK
+383 ERFPGGLK
-391 PFRDYVHGKGMKFG
+391 PFRDYVHDKGMKFG

-415 ESSIA
+415 ESRIA
-420 RERPEWLAKPYD
+420 TERPEWLARPYGD
-432 DFPLSGRHPRPLSQ
+432 
-446 AQTEGGLGGMI
+446 EGGLGGMI

-499 EQSGFI
+499 EQSGYV

-638 VRPIHPTSRIYHHTP
+638 VRPIHATSRIYHHTP

-681 RLSDPA
+681 RLGDPA

-716 VDGWVL
+716 VDGIAL
-722 SRTGI
+722 TRTG
-727 VSRLETAL
+727 VTSRLETAL
-735 TSELLIVEAVD
+735 TSELLLVEAVD

>member
-11 SNDPDPTISYRSGL
+11 SHDPDPTITYRSGL

-30 SLSRGQLVGRGW
+30 SLSRGQLVGRSW

-54 FDASSHPAPQAFW
+54 FDAATHPAPQVFW
-67 VEIDGQLLRSHWQW
+67 VEVDGQLLRSHWEW
-81 SDFKI
+81 SDFRQSE
-86 LGESEDEREKR
+86 GED
-97 GTATAVSH
+97 
-105 SSLLST
+105 
-111 HSSPFSG
+111 G
-118 LKAVLEL
+118 LTAVLEL
-125 RHSVRPVVVRVHTL
+125 RHTVRPVVIRVHTR
-139 LDGTPILTRWLEIEN
+139 LDGTPILTRWLEIVN

-162 SSAFPWSGVL
+162 SAAFPWSGVL
-172 QTCAYDI
+172 QTGEHDI
-179 DDEASPYSVGYFI
+179 DDEESPYSVGYFI

-204 RALPR
+204 RALPY

-216 RYRRG
+216 RYRRD
-221 RHRHPFFVLRN
+221 RHRHPLFIVRN
-232 HQGGEQFVGTLAW
+232 HRSGEQFVGTLAW
-245 SGGYAFE
+245 SGGYSFE
-252 FDVDDG
+252 FDLDDG
-258 DSREGSRLWFRAGP
+258 DERGSSRLWFRAGP

-284 ETVATPEMHLGVVIG
+284 ETVATPEMHLGIVIG
-299 DFDDCIHALHDHLRT
+299 DFDACIHALHDHLRT
-314 SVIPPQNP
+314 SVIPPQEP

-333 PEQELTPELIFSEI
+333 PEQELTPDLIFSEI
-347 NACAD
+347 DACAD
-352 AGAEVFLID
+352 VGAEVFLID

-368 HGSWHATVGDWQVSL
+368 HGSWHATVGDWHVSL
-383 ERFPRGLK
+383 ERFPEGLK
-391 PFRDYVHGKGMKFG
+391 PFRDYVHDRGMKFG

-415 ESSIA
+415 ESKVA
-420 RERPEWLAKPYD
+420 KERPEWLARPY
-432 DFPLSGRHPRPLSQ
+432 GE
-446 AQTEGGLGGMI
+446 EGGLRGLI
-457 DLTRPEV
+457 DLTKPDV

-484 RLDYNVGNIGAGAYS
+484 RLDYNIGNIGAGGYS

-519 YARLSARHKHVIF
+519 YARLSARHRHVIF

-566 ITNGMSMA
+566 ITNGMTMA

-601 LQLFVHPSLNWFHLK
+601 LPLFVHPSLNWFHLK
-616 DAAPNAVQQA
+616 DANPNPVQLA

-631 VRIYKEF
+631 VQIYKNF
-638 VRPIHPTSRIYHHTP
+638 VRPIHATSRIYHHTP

-674 RAVAGLF
+674 RAIAGLF

-687 EPEYLLRFRGIDPG
+687 EPEYLLRLRGIDPG
-701 RRYRVTFDNSSESCE
+701 RRYRVTFDNSAESCE
-716 VDGWVL
+716 VDGMVL
-722 SRTGI
+722 TRTGI
-727 VSRLETAL
+727 AARLETAL
-735 TSELLIVEAVD
+735 TSELLVVEAVS

>member
-1 MTETFADIFL
+1 MTFTDVFL
-11 SNDPDPTISYRSGL
+11 TNDPDPTISYRSGL

-30 SLSRGQLVGRGW
+30 SLRGGQLVGRGW

-54 FDASSHPAPQAFW
+54 FDPSSHPAPQAFW
-67 VEIDGQLLRSHWQW
+67 LEVDGQLLRSHWQW
-81 SDFKI
+81 S
-86 LGESEDEREKR
+86 G
-97 GTATAVSH
+97 
-105 SSLLST
+105 
-111 HSSPFSG
+111 FSQTEEENG

-125 RHSVRPVVVRVHTL
+125 RHTVRPVVVRVHTV

-154 CSEQPAAL
+154 CSGQPAAL
-162 SSAFPWSGVL
+162 SAAFPWSGVL
-172 QTCAYDI
+172 QTCAYDV

-204 RALPR
+204 RDLPR

-284 ETVATPEMHLGVVIG
+284 ETVTTPEMHLGVVIG
-299 DFDDCIHALHDHLRT
+299 DFDHCIQALHDHLRT

-322 EHAGLVVSGIG
+322 DHAGLVVSGIG
-333 PEQELTPELIFSEI
+333 PEQELTPDLIFSEI
-347 NACAD
+347 DACAD

-368 HGSWHATVGDWQVSL
+368 HGSWHSTVGDWHVSY
-383 ERFPRGLK
+383 ERFPGGLK
-391 PFRDYVHGKGMKFG
+391 PFRDYVHGKSMKFG

-415 ESSIA
+415 ESGIA
-420 RERPEWLAKPYD
+420 REHPDWLARPYGD
-432 DFPLSGRHPRPLSQ
+432 
-446 AQTEGGLGGMI
+446 EGGLGGMI

-464 AEWMESEIDRLIVE
+464 AHWMESEIDRLIVD
-478 HELDLF
+478 HQLDLF
-484 RLDYNVGNIGAGAYS
+484 RLDYNVGNIGAGAYN

-519 YARLSARHKHVIF
+519 YARLSTRHKNVIF

-539 ARTDVGMVRYFDHT
+539 ARTDLGMVRYFDHT

-616 DAAPNAVQQA
+616 DAAPNPVQQA

-653 VVKGFEPRGWGVLEL
+653 VVEGFEPRGWGVLEL

-701 RRYRVTFDNSSESCE
+701 RRYRLTFDNSSESCE
-716 VDGWVL
+716 VDGL
-722 SRTGI
+722 ALTRTGI
-727 VSRLETAL
+727 TSRLETAL
-735 TSELLIVEAVD
+735 TSELLLVEAVS

>member
-1 MTETFADIFL
+1 MTESFADIFL

-54 FDASSHPAPQAFW
+54 FDTGSHPAPQAFW
-67 VEIDGQLLRSHWQW
+67 VEVDGQLLRSHWEW
-81 SDFKI
+81 SDFSQT
-86 LGESEDEREKR
+86 EEEN
-97 GTATAVSH
+97 
-105 SSLLST
+105 
-111 HSSPFSG
+111 G

-125 RHSVRPVVVRVHTL
+125 RHAVRPVVVRVHTL

-162 SSAFPWSGVL
+162 SAAFPWSGVL

-204 RALPR
+204 RTLPR

-284 ETVATPEMHLGVVIG
+284 ETVTTPEMHLGVVIG
-299 DFDDCIHALHDHLRT
+299 DFDDSIQALHDHLRT

-347 NACAD
+347 DACAD

-383 ERFPRGLK
+383 ERFPGGLK
-391 PFRDYVHGKGMKFG
+391 PFRDYVHDKGMKFG

-415 ESSIA
+415 ESRIA
-420 RERPEWLAKPYD
+420 REHPEWLARPYGD
-432 DFPLSGRHPRPLSQ
+432 
-446 AQTEGGLGGMI
+446 EGGLGGMI

-499 EQSGFI
+499 EQSGFV

-519 YARLSARHKHVIF
+519 YGRLSARHKNVIF

-590 QRTAELDFQFR
+590 QRTAELDYQFR

-626 RIRNA
+626 RIGNA

-638 VRPIHPTSRIYHHTP
+638 VRPIHATSRIYHHTP

-674 RAVAGLF
+674 RAIAGLF
-681 RLSDPA
+681 RLGDPA
-687 EPEYLLRFRGIDPG
+687 APEYLLRFRGIDPG
-701 RRYRVTFDNSSESCE
+701 RRYRVTFDNRSESCE
-716 VDGWVL
+716 VDGIAL
-722 SRTGI
+722 TRTGI
-727 VSRLETAL
+727 TSRLETAL
-735 TSELLIVEAVD
+735 TSELLLVDAVD